1 MRIFFIILRYDNF
14 DQRMKIAKNIVF
26 ALAAAALAGI
36 GYFVVV
42 FADSFAAVRSVE
54 SPTEG
59 MYAFTYRGDYG
70 FDEFL
75 ERGGA
80 SSAEEMAE
88 YITEF
93 LTHGF
98 AKAQPEAAEFGCSA
112 ATVAAVDG
120 GFWTA
125 RNFDWDGDSDMV
137 VMQTVP
143 KNGYA
148 SVAASNI
155 EFLGFGE
162 DYAPRSMME
171 RMMLLAA
178 VYVPLDGMNEAGL
191 CVADLIVNDGQTT
204 NQMTEKVDLTT
215 TSAIRLLLDR
225 AANVEEAIDLLEG
238 CDMHSDIGRAH
249 HLAISDSNGRSVV
262 VEWVDDEMVVTES
275 AVCTNHYVAGTG
287 GRDITPM
294 EDSLVRYDSM
304 AEAIDES
311 GIMSAEQVE
320 AMIASVVRR
329 GTRWS
334 VIFDRSRMEA
344 RYYLGGDFSVSY
356 AFAVR
361 R

>member
-1 MRIFFIILRYDNF
+1 
-14 DQRMKIAKNIVF
+14 MKIAKNIVF
-26 ALAAAALAGI
+26 ALTVVALAGI
-36 GYFVVV
+36 GYFVAV

-54 SPTEG
+54 SPAEG
-59 MYAFTYRGDYG
+59 MYTFIYRGDYG

-93 LTHGF
+93 LTHGL

-120 GFWTA
+120 GFWTV
-125 RNFDWDGDSDMV
+125 RNFDWEGDSDMV
-137 VMQTVP
+137 VMRTVP

-155 EFLGFGE
+155 EFLGFDK

-191 CVADLIVNDGQTT
+191 CVADLIVNNGQTT

-225 AANVEEAIDLLEG
+225 AANVEEAIELLKG

-249 HLAISDSNGRSVV
+249 HLAISDSDGRSVV
-262 VEWVDDEMVVTES
+262 VEWIDDEVVVAES
-275 AVCTNHYVAGTG
+275 AVCTNHYIAVVGEC
-287 GRDITPM
+287 DITPM
-294 EDSLVRYDSM
+294 EDSVVRYDSM
-304 AEAIDES
+304 AEAIGES
-311 GIMSAEQVE
+311 GTMSAEQVE
-320 AMIASVVRR
+320 KMMASVVRR

-334 VIFDRSRMEA
+334 AIFDRSRMET
-344 RYYLGGDFSVSY
+344 RYYLRGDFSVPY
-356 AFAVR
+356 TFAVGR
-361 R
+361 